1 MRRDLRSINLLVSQ
15 EKRRRC
21 CFQIIPFRS
30 SVCGEKK
37 MSAAEKGGAAG
48 IRAARVKEGKDVVV
62 LLYRER
68 DVPFCFCLCP
78 EANDEIVP
86 AAFSLLK
93 MAVWSA
99 RDLVLGEALCNNVLP
114 LVSLGS
120 NYFVVLLLAFFFQN
134 PNFWL
139 N

>member
-1 MRRDLRSINLLVSQ
+1 MRKRCLLQ
-15 EKRRRC
+15 KR
-21 CFQIIPFRS
+21 
-30 SVCGEKK
+30 
-37 MSAAEKGGAAG
+37 GAAG

-68 DVPFCFCLCP
+68 DVPFYFCLCP

-99 RDLVLGEALCNNVLP
+99 RDLVLGEALCNNVLS
-114 LVSLGS
+114 LGSLGS
-120 NYFVVLLLAFFFQN
+120 NYFVVPTFSFFFQN